1 MMLIWLCGSLLVLL
15 VGGWVVLNQRSR
27 GRYRDFSRLPMAGL
41 RLKKLS
47 PPMLFILEQSKVTT
61 RAPILFFRIQRSISK
76 IYGLRHSAEMS
87 LLFMAECLAYSWL
100 ILIIG
105 GFWSIG
111 TGDSIGVLGGTF
123 LSILL
128 PVSMVKDLSKKVL
141 IRDQDIIMELP
152 EFLNKM
158 ILLVGAGE
166 NVQKAIVHCVERK
179 SQDNHPLYV
188 ELRRMVADW
197 EGGHSFQQA
206 FEQFSKR
213 CAVQEISIFTT
224 TILLNFRRGG
234 NDFVLA
240 LRDLSRVL
248 WEKRKAIARTRGE
261 QASSKLVFPM
271 VVIFMVVIVLV
282 GAPAFMMMNM

>member
-1 MMLIWLCGSLLVLL
+1 MLLSWLCGALLILL
-15 VGGWVVLNQRSR
+15 VGGWVMLNLKSR
-27 GRYRDFSRLPMAGL
+27 GRYRHFSRLPMEGL
-41 RLKKLS
+41 RLKKLT
-47 PPMLFILEQSKVTT
+47 PPLLFILEQSKMTT
-61 RAPILFFRIQRSISK
+61 RAPILFFRIQRSVQK

-87 LLFMAECLAYSWL
+87 LMFMAECLAYSWL
-100 ILIIG
+100 ILIG
-105 GFWSIG
+105 GCIFSLG
-111 TGDSIGVLGGTF
+111 TSDPIGVMGGAF

-141 IRDQDIIMELP
+141 LRDQDIVMELP
-152 EFLNKM
+152 ELLNKM

-166 NVQKAIVHCVERK
+166 NVQKAIVHCVGRK
-179 SQDNHPLYV
+179 SEDKHPLYV
-188 ELRRMVADW
+188 ELRKMVGDW

-213 CAVQEISIFTT
+213 CALQEVSIFTT
-224 TILLNFRRGG
+224 TVLLNFRRGG

>member
-1 MMLIWLCGSLLVLL
+1 MLEWLSGALLILLVA
-15 VGGWVVLNQRSR
+15 GWVVLNQI
-27 GRYRDFSRLPMAGL
+27 GGERYRRFSKMPMEGL
-41 RLKKLS
+41 RLAKLT
-47 PPMLFILEQSKVTT
+47 PPLLFILEKSNMST
-61 RAPILFFRIQRSISK
+61 RLPILFFRIQRSVQK
-76 IYGLRHSAEMS
+76 IHGLRHSAEMS
-87 LLFMAECLAYSWL
+87 LLFMADALAYSWL
-100 ILIIG
+100 FLIG
-105 GFWSIG
+105 GCLWSMG
-111 TGDSIGVLGGTF
+111 TGDPIGVLGGSF

-128 PVSMVKDLSKKVL
+128 PVSMVKDQSKKVL
-141 IRDQDIIMELP
+141 LRDQDIVIELP
-152 EFLNKM
+152 ELLNKM

-166 NVQKAIVHCVERK
+166 TVQKAIIHCVERK
-179 SQDNHPLYV
+179 SDDQHPLYS
-188 ELRRMVADW
+188 ELRKMVGDW

-213 CAVQEISIFTT
+213 CAVQEVSIFTT
-224 TILLNFRRGG
+224 TVLLNFRRGG

-271 VVIFMVVIVLV
+271 VIIFMVVIVLV

>member
-1 MMLIWLCGSLLVLL
+1 MLGWLCGALLILL
-15 VGGWVVLNQRSR
+15 VGGWVVLNQM
-27 GRYRDFSRLPMAGL
+27 GGERYRRFSRLPMEGL
-41 RLKKLS
+41 RLTKLT
-47 PPMLFILEQSKVTT
+47 PPLLFVLDKSKVNT
-61 RAPILFFRIQRSISK
+61 RFPILFFRIQRSVQK
-76 IYGLRHSAEMS
+76 IHGLRHSAEMS
-87 LLFMAECLAYSWL
+87 LLFMADSLAYSWL
-100 ILIIG
+100 ILIG
-105 GFWSIG
+105 GCLWSIG
-111 TGDSIGVLGGTF
+111 TGEPIGVLVGGF
-123 LSILL
+123 LSILM
-128 PVSMVKDLSKKVL
+128 PVSMVKDLNKKVL
-141 IRDQDIIMELP
+141 LRDQDIVMELP
-152 EFLNKM
+152 ELLNKM

-166 NVQKAIVHCVERK
+166 TVQKAIVHCVERK
-179 SQDNHPLYV
+179 CDDQHPLYS
-188 ELRRMVADW
+188 ELRKMVGDW

-213 CAVQEISIFTT
+213 CAVQEVSIFTT
-224 TILLNFRRGG
+224 TVLLNFRRGG